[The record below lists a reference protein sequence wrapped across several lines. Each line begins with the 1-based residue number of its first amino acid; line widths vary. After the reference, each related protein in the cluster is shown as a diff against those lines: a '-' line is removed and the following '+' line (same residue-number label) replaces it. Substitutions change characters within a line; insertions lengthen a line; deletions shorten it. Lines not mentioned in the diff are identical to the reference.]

1 MPVEHADAPEEVM
14 WSGKWITALRRGKW
28 EYVSRARGI
37 HAAVILPIDKNPIE
51 GDHVILVE
59 QYRVPVGGRV
69 LELPAGLVGD
79 DDGADDE
86 HALDA
91 AKRELVEETGYAA
104 ATWQDCGVFL
114 SSPGLTGESFTLLKA
129 TGLTRVGP
137 GGGTD
142 AEDIVVHRL
151 PLNDLAPHIAA
162 FRAAG
167 VAIDVRLLA
176 ILGPAL
182 LGV

>member
-1 MPVEHADAPEEVM
+1 MPVEDADAPEEIM
-14 WSGKWITALRRGKW
+14 WSGKWISARRRGKW

-37 HAAVILPIDKNPIE
+37 KAAVILPID

-59 QYRVPVGGRV
+59 QYRVPVGGPV

-79 DDGADDE
+79 DDGAEGE

-104 ATWQDCGVFL
+104 ATWVDHGTFM

-129 TGLTRVGP
+129 TDLTRVGE
-137 GGGTD
+137 GGGTE
-142 AEDIVVHRL
+142 AENIVVHRL
-151 PLNDLAPHIAA
+151 PLANLAEHLAG
-162 FRAAG
+162 FRQRG
-167 VAIDVRLLA
+167 VALDVRLLA
-176 ILGPAL
+176 ILGPSL

>member
-1 MPVEHADAPEEVM
+1 MPVEHADAPEEIM
-14 WSGKWITALRRGKW
+14 WSGKWIMACRRGKW

-37 HAAVILPIDKNPIE
+37 RAAVILALDGPPEDP
-51 GDHVILVE
+51 HVILVE

-104 ATWQDCGVFL
+104 ATWQECGVFM
-114 SSPGLTGESFTLLKA
+114 SSPGLTGETFTLLKA
-129 TGLTRVGP
+129 TGLTRVGE

-151 PLNDLAPHIAA
+151 PLGNLAPHLAG

-167 VAIDVRLLA
+167 VAMDVRLLA

>member
-1 MPVEHADAPEEVM
+1 MTVEDADAPEEIM
-14 WSGKWITALRRGKW
+14 WSGKWITAHRRGKW

-37 HAAVILPIDKNPIE
+37 KAAVILAID

-79 DDGADDE
+79 EDGAE
-86 HALDA
+86 GEQALDS
-91 AKRELVEETGYAA
+91 AKRELIEETGYAA
-104 ATWQDCGVFL
+104 DHWQDCGVFL
-114 SSPGLTGESFTLLKA
+114 SSPGMTGESFTLLKA
-129 TGLTRVGP
+129 TGLSKVGP
-137 GGGTD
+137 GGGTE

-151 PLNDLAPHIAA
+151 PLAGLADALAP
-162 FRAAG
+162 FRARG
-167 VAIDVRLLA
+167 VAMDVRLLTV
-176 ILGPAL
+176 LGPQL

>member
-37 HAAVILPIDKNPIE
+37 HAAVILPIDGPE
-51 GDHVILVE
+51 DDPHVILVE

-91 AKRELVEETGYAA
+91 ARRELVEETGYAA
-104 ATWQDCGVFL
+104 ENWHDCGVFL

-129 TGLTRVGP
+129 TGLTRVGL

-142 AEDIVVHRL
+142 AENIVVHRL
-151 PLNDLAPHIAA
+151 PLHDLAPHLAA